1 MFQAL
6 TIHSDKGLTL
16 KNTSFESFM
25 VAYLPWAIAH
35 VFETIY
41 LESFRSSVKGTNIS
55 EDITHT
61 AVMKHYN
68 YFIIIIIN

>member
-1 MFQAL
+1 MA
-6 TIHSDKGLTL
+6 
-16 KNTSFESFM
+16 
-25 VAYLPWAIAH
+25 AYLPWAIAH

-41 LESFRSSVKGTNIS
+41 LESFTSSVKGTNIS

-61 AVMKHYN
+61 AAMKHYN

>member
-1 MFQAL
+1 
-6 TIHSDKGLTL
+6 
-16 KNTSFESFM
+16 M

-61 AVMKHYN
+61 AAMKHYN